1 MGLWRGQVL
10 AMLRPPRTLGGIPS
24 QRRRRVRQRR
34 RRVRLRR
41 RARHLKRELRA
52 GCWECLGTGHG
63 LVGAV
68 ALAGALAEALLP
80 SNVIPE
86 LTHIQY
92 GGVGGRRQ
100 RRLGAVPQLAAEVQ
114 LVRSQGGCMP
124 TTMGNESLKEAV
136 VRHGAVFGQDRS
148 GGSWNLLETL
158 CNKII

>member
-24 QRRRRVRQRR
+24 QRR

-80 SNVIPE
+80 SSVVPE

-100 RRLGAVPQLAAEVQ
+100 RRLSAVPQLAAEVQ

-148 GGSWNLLETL
+148 GGSWDLLETL